1 MNFKELLGKTKTAL
15 AEMGEK
21 IAEVAT
27 NVKDNVTEVGGKV
40 AGTVKDVA
48 GKVAEKAVD
57 VADDLKGSVLDFT
70 NLRTV
75 RERLIDA
82 MLKATKD
89 GEISAEEI
97 AEFNSLQ
104 KQLQISDEEM
114 KEIKISV
121 LKEVINRATADGKVS
136 PTEMKVIEE
145 LQQDLEIPTDTLK
158 DSLEKVKKMFGE

>member
-1 MNFKELLGKTKTAL
+1 MNFKELLGKTKSAL
-15 AEMGEK
+15 ADMGEK

-27 NVKDNVTEVGGKV
+27 NVKDNVVE
-40 AGTVKDVA
+40 VA

-114 KEIKISV
+114 KDIKISV

-136 PTEMKVIEE
+136 PAEMKVIEE

-158 DSLEKVKKMFGE
+158 ENLEKVKNMFQL